1 MNEDYLID
9 IVGTMETPDDVD
21 TVSLMTRGSFLE
33 KNGSYYISYR
43 ETKATGYEGNITTVK
58 VEAEDRVSMLRTG
71 PTPSQLVVERGRRHV
86 CHYDTGFGPLSLGV
100 QADAIKNR
108 LTGSGGQVVFSYTL
122 DSGDAQLSRNEVKI
136 TVSVP
141 QSVG

>member
-9 IVGTMETPDDVD
+9 IVGTMETPGDVD
-21 TVSLMTRGSFLE
+21 TVNLMTRGSFLE

-43 ETKATGYEGNITTVK
+43 ESEATGYEGSITTVK

-71 PTPSQLVVERGRRHV
+71 SAPSQLVVERGRRHV
-86 CHYDTGFGPLSLGV
+86 CHYDSGFGALSLGV

-141 QSVG
+141 RGS